1 MAGIVD
7 AKVEEYISSL
17 DGTVDAVRSKADAVR
32 SKMEEIARGNGFPIV
47 GPQVGRLLS
56 ILARSVNARR
66 VLELGSG
73 YGYSALWFAGGM
85 QNGGSIRCTDLSEE
99 NRGLALGFFRE
110 AGLEKSLSFHVG
122 DALAFARTQSGPF
135 DIVFND
141 IDKKDYPQ
149 SISVALPL
157 LRVGGLF
164 ITDNVLWSGKV
175 ASRGRTDAATEAI
188 RQFNET
194 VCRRDDLE
202 TVILPVRD
210 GVAVCQKVR

>member
-1 MAGIVD
+1 MSGIVD
-7 AKVEEYISSL
+7 AKVESYISSL
-17 DGTVDAVRSKADAVR
+17 DGSADAVR
-32 SKMEEIARGNGFPIV
+32 ARMEEIARGNGFPIV

-56 ILARSVNARR
+56 ILARSIGARR
-66 VLELGSG
+66 ILELGSG
-73 YGYSALWFAGGM
+73 YGYSALWFARGM
-85 QNGGSIRCTDLSEE
+85 PSGGSILCTDLSEE
-99 NRGLALGFFRE
+99 NRDLALGFFRE

-135 DIVFND
+135 DVVFND

-175 ASRGRTDAATEAI
+175 ASKGRRDEATEAI
-188 RQFNET
+188 HQFNQI

-202 TVILPVRD
+202 TVVLPVRD